1 MCKFVVLLDN
11 DKAGIEAFEKARDHG
26 VIDESQVRFTICNGS
41 PEAELEDCLK
51 TCVYADA
58 IKNEFGINIL
68 VKNFRGNEKWSK
80 RAKRTFLSQGLRWT
94 EALEK
99 KVKHVVANSIPLNIK
114 DIDEV
119 IITEKTG
126 FLNGL
131 VSIIEDML
139 KE

>member
-58 IKNEFGINIL
+58 I